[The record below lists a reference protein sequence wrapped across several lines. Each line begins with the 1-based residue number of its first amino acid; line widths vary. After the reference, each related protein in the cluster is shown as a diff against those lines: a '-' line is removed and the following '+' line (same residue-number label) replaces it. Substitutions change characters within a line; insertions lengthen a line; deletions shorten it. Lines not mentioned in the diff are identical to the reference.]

1 MSSPH
6 QVLLQSNETS
16 IFWHCLHLNSY
27 RNRFIRK
34 VWMTVLWQ
42 CNFTDYFSSYS
53 HIQFLEFL
61 KECCYINF
69 ICCTLL
75 VPQLHF
81 TKQHHWPAFIQNQ
94 GNTNRKSLHYCIWK
108 TKGLHV
114 WTYIRLTSKFLNIKD
129 SCGQLD
135 SFHREAWKNAGYIQ
149 L

>member
-34 VWMTVLWQ
+34 VKITVFWQ
-42 CNFTDYFSSYS
+42 FNFTDHFSSYS
-53 HIQFLEFL
+53 HTVLRIWNSVV
-61 KECCYINF
+61 IS

-81 TKQHHWPAFIQNQ
+81 TKQHHWPAFVQNQ
-94 GNTNRKSLHYCIWK
+94 GNTNRKSLHYCIWT

-114 WTYIRLTSKFLNIKD
+114 WSYM
-129 SCGQLD
+129 
-135 SFHREAWKNAGYIQ
+135 KNKRFTCMKLYQ
-149 L
+149 TDLRVPLH

>member
-34 VWMTVLWQ
+34 VKITVFWQ
-42 CNFTDYFSSYS
+42 FNFTDHFSSYS
-53 HIQFLEFL
+53 HIQFLEF
-61 KECCYINF
+61 ERV
-69 ICCTLL
+69 LL
-75 VPQLHF
+75 YFFVALCFYPNLLHS
-81 TKQHHWPAFIQNQ
+81 TKQHHWLAFIQNQ
-94 GNTNRKSLHYCIWK
+94 GNTNRKSLHYCIW
-108 TKGLHV
+108 TIKGLHV
-114 WTYIRLTSKFLNIKD
+114 WRYIRLTSKFLYIKD

-135 SFHREAWKNAGYIQ
+135 SFHRETWKNVGYVQ